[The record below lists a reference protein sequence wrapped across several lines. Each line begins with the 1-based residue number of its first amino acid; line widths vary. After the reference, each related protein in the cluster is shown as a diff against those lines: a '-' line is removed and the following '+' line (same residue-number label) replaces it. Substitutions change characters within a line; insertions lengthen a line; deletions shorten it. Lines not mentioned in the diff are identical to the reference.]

1 MIGTHGSVAL
11 SLCNDVH
18 AQYTRSMSRI
28 GTSLSKTLPRP
39 NRVHQVHGVV
49 GLLKALGE
57 QLWLQ
62 RMEAEHCGAGRGE
75 RYTGPKGVT

>member
-1 MIGTHGSVAL
+1 
-11 SLCNDVH
+11 
-18 AQYTRSMSRI
+18 MSRI
-28 GTSLSKTLPRP
+28 GTSLSETLPRP

-49 GLLKALGE
+49 DVQKALGK

-62 RMEAEHCGAGRGE
+62 RIEVEHCGTGRGE